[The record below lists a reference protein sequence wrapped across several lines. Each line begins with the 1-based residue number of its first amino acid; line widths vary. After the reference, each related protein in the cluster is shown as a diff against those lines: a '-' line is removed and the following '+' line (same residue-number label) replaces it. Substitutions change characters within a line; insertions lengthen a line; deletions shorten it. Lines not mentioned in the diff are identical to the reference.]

1 MISYEGYMQ
10 IRILHKQGK
19 SLRAIACEVGCSVN
33 TVRKY
38 LATQD
43 APTFRPAAT
52 PRESIL
58 KPFEAYLRERIA
70 SAAPDWIPATV
81 LWREIQSKGFD
92 GGERIVRKFVVTLRP
107 VPAPDPLVRFETAAG
122 DQMQVDWV
130 EFRRRKGANLFA
142 FVATHGYSRATY
154 VEFVSDMRLDTLL
167 MCHVNCFNW
176 FGGVPRRALYDNM
189 KTVVIER
196 DAYGPKQHRFQPGFL
211 DFARHYGFQPQLCR
225 PYRAKTKGKVERM
238 NGYLRRSFY
247 VPLAAQ
253 FKAANIELDAP
264 TANTEVWRWLREV
277 AHVRI
282 HGTTRLKPGEQLLI
296 EQKALQSVPPPYPAL
311 LPATT
316 PASGQELRERFH
328 DWLSPLQHPLS
339 VYDQLI
345 RVAA

>member
-1 MISYEGYMQ
+1 MVSYEGFMQ
-10 IRILHKQGK
+10 IKILHKQGK

-43 APTFRPAAT
+43 APTFRPAPS

-58 KPFEAYLRERIA
+58 SPFEGYLRERIA
-70 SAAPDWIPATV
+70 TATPNWIPATV
-81 LWREIQSKGFD
+81 LWREIQAMGFT
-92 GGERIVRKFVVTLRP
+92 GGERIVRKFVATLRP
-107 VPAPDPLVRFETAAG
+107 TQTADPLVRFETAAG
-122 DQMQVDWV
+122 DQMQADWV

-142 FVATHGYSRATY
+142 FVATLGYSRATY

-167 MCHVNCFNW
+167 MCHANCFNW
-176 FGGVPRRALYDNM
+176 FGGVPRRGLYDNM

-211 DFARHYGFQPQLCR
+211 DFARHYGFRPELCQ

-247 VPLAAQ
+247 VPLVAQ
-253 FKAANIELDAP
+253 LKSAGVELDVT

-277 AHVRI
+277 AHVRV
-282 HGTTRLKPGEQLLI
+282 HGTTKLKPGEQLI
-296 EQKALQSVPPPYPAL
+296 EEQKVLQHLPPPYPAL

-316 PASGQELRERFH
+316 PASGHELRDRFH
-328 DWLSPLQHPLS
+328 DWLAPLQHPLS

-345 RVAA
+345 RIAA

>member
-1 MISYEGYMQ
+1 
-10 IRILHKQGK
+10 
-19 SLRAIACEVGCSVN
+19 
-33 TVRKY
+33 
-38 LATQD
+38 
-43 APTFRPAAT
+43 
-52 PRESIL
+52 
-58 KPFEAYLRERIA
+58 
-70 SAAPDWIPATV
+70 
-81 LWREIQSKGFD
+81 
-92 GGERIVRKFVVTLRP
+92 
-107 VPAPDPLVRFETAAG
+107 
-122 DQMQVDWV
+122 
-130 EFRRRKGANLFA
+130 
-142 FVATHGYSRATY
+142 
-154 VEFVSDMRLDTLL
+154 
-167 MCHVNCFNW
+167 
-176 FGGVPRRALYDNM
+176 M

-225 PYRAKTKGKVERM
+225 PYGAKTKGKVERM

-253 FKAANIELDAP
+253 FKAANVELDVT

-282 HGTTRLKPGEQLLI
+282 HGTTRLKPGEQLLD

-345 RVAA
+345 QVAA